1 MYYYNK
7 SHVITMSAELSMI
20 KHFNQSNQKHAIF
33 TMLPHQQL
41 LITKQGSQAIS
52 KSLLGGN
59 G

>member
-1 MYYYNK
+1 
-7 SHVITMSAELSMI
+7 MSAELSMI
-20 KHFNQSNQKHAIF
+20 KHFNQSDQKHDIF

-41 LITKQGSQAIS
+41 LITKQGSQATS